1 MSSLIKNEQITKIVS
16 TPRIP
21 AIDFVRGLAI
31 IFMALD
37 HASTYWNIGRFGRTG
52 EGLTSW
58 SEEAGAFTNFFRPEY
73 GGDLLNFLVRFVTH
87 WCAPTFIFLAGTSIV
102 LFEARRLEK
111 GVPQSEITKHIVIRG
126 LILLLI
132 EWTIIAWAFHAAP
145 FYFGVLALL
154 GVGFIVFAFAR
165 NVSWKIILGFSLF
178 LFMEPLIDGF
188 IRGLSGRD
196 MSMFYFGFIFNQ
208 LPANLKHYLLTVSF
222 WPNWPHGLYPLDPW
236 LGVMGLGFV
245 FGHWL
250 RKQKIPED
258 NHLIA
263 KRLALVGSVTIVI
276 FFILRL
282 LQGWPINYLG
292 IWEADGVL
300 RPDAFAIQTFFL
312 LAKYPPSIG
321 FLLWTLGGMC
331 LALSFAFYFQ
341 DQDWFQKWTLPIV
354 LFGSTPLFFYSIH
367 LLIYGAVPFLMSVLL
382 YGEPTH
388 YAFIGKIFADML
400 FLSLLVTL
408 IVWIIGLVILYPACV
423 TFQQMKKRYPNSV
436 FQYI

>member
-1 MSSLIKNEQITKIVS
+1 MSNLIDNERIAQAVS
-16 TPRIP
+16 TPRIA

-31 IFMALD
+31 ILMALD
-37 HASTYWNIGRFGRTG
+37 HASTFWNVGRLGRTG
-52 EGLTSW
+52 AGLTSW

-111 GVPQSEITKHIVIRG
+111 GVPQSEITKHLVIRG

-132 EWTIIAWAFHAAP
+132 EWTVIAWAFHAAP

-154 GVGFIVFAFAR
+154 GVGFIIFAFAR
-165 NVSWKIILGFSLF
+165 NLSWKIILGFSLF
-178 LFMEPLIDGF
+178 LFMEPLIDSF
-188 IRGLSGRD
+188 IMGLSGRE
-196 MSMFYFGFIFNQ
+196 MSIFYWGIIFNQ
-208 LPANLKHYLLTVSF
+208 LPTGIRDYLLTVSF
-222 WPNWPHGLYPLDPW
+222 WPNWPNGLYPLDPW

-263 KRLALVGSVTIVI
+263 KHLAVAGSVTIVV

-292 IWEADGVL
+292 IWEANGVL
-300 RPDAFAIQTFFL
+300 RSDAFTIQTFFL

-331 LALSFAFYFQ
+331 LVLSLAFYFQ
-341 DQDWFQKWTLPIV
+341 DQEWFQKGTFPIV
-354 LFGSTPLFFYSIH
+354 LFGSTPLFFYSVH
-367 LLIYGAVPFLMSVLL
+367 LLLYGAVPFLMSVILF
-382 YGEPTH
+382 GETTH
-388 YAFIGKIFADML
+388 YTLLVKIFANAFL
-400 FLSLLVTL
+400 FSLIVTFV
-408 IVWIIGLVILYPACV
+408 VWIIGLIILYPACIV
-423 TFQQMKKRYPNSV
+423 FRQIKQQYPNSLL
-436 FQYI
+436 QYI